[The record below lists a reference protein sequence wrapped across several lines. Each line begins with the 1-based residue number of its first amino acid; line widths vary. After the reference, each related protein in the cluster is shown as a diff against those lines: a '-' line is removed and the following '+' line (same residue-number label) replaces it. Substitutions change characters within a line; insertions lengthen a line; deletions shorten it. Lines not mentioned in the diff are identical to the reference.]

1 MLPISYA
8 LRNLFREPWR
18 FVQKLTGSTLVLL
31 LMLAAGAFNEGMR
44 DLLST
49 SGDESNLILLG
60 AGSEES
66 LERSQIPLATETI
79 AASIRGIQQRGGVP
93 AVSGEIV
100 YMGMVSA
107 ASEEGSQGL
116 TRGVTPAALE
126 VHRKVRIIEG
136 NWPSSGEVL
145 VGRLAH
151 HHLGVDEV
159 ALAVGATLDFEG
171 ETFRVAGIFDAMGT
185 VMESEIWFDRS
196 DLMAVIQRETLS
208 SVVVRM
214 ANTEGRAFADLFAKQ
229 RLDLELAV
237 ISEREYYDKLSR
249 FYGPIRGITW
259 LTAILVAIGAVMGGL
274 NIMYASYAN
283 RVRELGTLQT
293 LGYRRHAILWSL
305 IQEALFIQFLG
316 LALCLSV
323 GLLILDGWLITFS
336 MGTFLLDLS
345 PPVLLLTTLTGILL
359 GTFGS
364 LPPAIRCLS
373 LTIPKAL
380 KAAT

>member
-1 MLPISYA
+1 
-8 LRNLFREPWR
+8 
-18 FVQKLTGSTLVLL
+18 
-31 LMLAAGAFNEGMR
+31 MLAAGAFNEGMR

-79 AASIRGIQQRGGVP
+79 AASIRGIQQRGGLP

-100 YMGMVSA
+100 YMGMISA

-136 NWPSSGEVL
+136 NWPGSGEVL

-151 HHLGVDEV
+151 HHLGVDAV
-159 ALAVGATLDFEG
+159 ALAVGETIDFEG
-171 ETFRVAGIFDAMGT
+171 ESFRVAGIFDAMGT

-214 ANTEGRAFADLFAKQ
+214 ANPEGRAFVDLFAKQ

-316 LALCLSV
+316 LALCLSF